1 MNKEEII
8 IGDVEKFSIV
18 DFPEHMAAVV
28 FMQGCPWRCPFCYNT
43 SLQKIGGEPEST
55 WTFAKL
61 LTLLE
66 RRKGVL
72 DAVVFSGGEPLV
84 QGEALESAIDTVKA
98 MGYKVGL
105 HTGGYRP
112 DSLARIVEKI
122 DWAGLDIKAPLEAEK
137 YKAATGGFSLVE
149 NVRKSLEILLESGI
163 HFECRTTCDPRILT
177 VEDIYKIAGDLKT
190 AGVKEYYIQK
200 YRPIPTDK
208 TTTDEQCLTLVEDEN
223 LVRYLQQSFPKFEV
237 RK

>member
-1 MNKEEII
+1 MNTEEII

-18 DFPEHMAAVV
+18 DYPEHMAAVI

-43 SLQKIGGEPEST
+43 SLQKIGAEPESS
-55 WTFAKL
+55 WTFEKL
-61 LTLLE
+61 LALLE

-84 QGEALESAIDTVKA
+84 QDGLGKA
-98 MGYKVGL
+98 MDAFKALGYKVGL

-112 DSLARIVEKI
+112 EALARIVEKI

-137 YKAATGGFSLVE
+137 YKAATGGFSLIE
-149 NVRKSLEILLESGI
+149 NVRKSLEILLESGR

-177 VEDIYKIAGDLKT
+177 VDDIYKIAGDLKT

-208 TTTDEQCLTLVEDEN
+208 TTTEEQCLALIEN
-223 LVRYLQQSFPKFEV
+223 KDMITYLQKSFAKFEV

>member
-1 MNKEEII
+1 MNTEEII

-18 DFPEHMAAVV
+18 DYPEHMAAVI

-43 SLQKIGGEPEST
+43 SLQKIGAEPESS
-55 WTFAKL
+55 WTFEKL
-61 LTLLE
+61 LALLE

-84 QGEALESAIDTVKA
+84 QDGLGKAMDAVKA
-98 MGYKVGL
+98 LGYKVGL

-112 DSLARIVEKI
+112 EALARIVEKI

-137 YKAATGGFSLVE
+137 YKAATGGFSLIE
-149 NVRKSLEILLESGI
+149 NVRKSLKILLESGR

-177 VEDIYKIAGDLKT
+177 VDDIYKIAGDLKT

-208 TTTDEQCLTLVEDEN
+208 TTTEEQCLALIEDEN

>member
-1 MNKEEII
+1 MNTEEIV

-18 DFPEHMAAVV
+18 DYPEHMAAVV

-43 SLQKIGGEPEST
+43 SLQKIGAESESD
-55 WTFAKL
+55 WTFEKL

-84 QGEALESAIDTVKA
+84 QDGLGKAMDAVKA
-98 MGYKVGL
+98 LGYKVGL

-112 DSLARIVEKI
+112 EALARIVEKI

-149 NVRKSLEILLESGI
+149 NVRKSLEILLESGR

-177 VEDIYKIAGDLKT
+177 VDDIYKIAGDLKA

-208 TTTDEQCLTLVEDEN
+208 TTTEEQCLALIEDEN